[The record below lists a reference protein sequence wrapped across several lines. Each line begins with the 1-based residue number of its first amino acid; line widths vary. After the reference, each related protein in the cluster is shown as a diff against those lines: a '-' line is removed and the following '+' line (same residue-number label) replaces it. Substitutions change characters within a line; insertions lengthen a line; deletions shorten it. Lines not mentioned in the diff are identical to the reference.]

1 MDFRAAAVV
10 AMIFLAACQTKTAEA
25 PPPVGDASITAAVQA
40 KLSAQFGPL
49 QRREE
54 RQFERGAT
62 DETISFIDVAVS
74 NGTVTL
80 TGEVGGNKAK
90 AKAEE
95 LAKQVPGVVAVAN
108 QLAVAPRYSDD
119 AGAKSAAG
127 TKKN

>member
-1 MDFRAAAVV
+1 MALRAVV
-10 AMIFLAACQTKTAEA
+10 LFSMIALTACQTKTADA
-25 PPPVGDASITAAVQA
+25 PPVGDGAITTAVRA

-49 QRREE
+49 ERREE

-62 DETISFIDVAVS
+62 DESITFIDVAVS
-74 NGTVTL
+74 NGSVTL

-95 LAKQVPGVVAVAN
+95 LAKQAPGVGAVVN

-119 AGAKSAAG
+119 AGIDSAAG

>member
-1 MDFRAAAVV
+1 MALRVAVV
-10 AMIFLAACQTKTAEA
+10 LSMIFMAGCQTKTAEA
-25 PPPVGDASITAAVQA
+25 PPIGDGSITAAVRA

-49 QRREE
+49 ERQQE

-62 DETISFIDVAVS
+62 DETITFIEVAVS

-90 AKAEE
+90 AKAEQ
-95 LAKQVPGVVAVAN
+95 LAKHVPGVTAVAN

-119 AGAKSAAG
+119 AGPNSAAG
-127 TKKN
+127 TKK

>member
-1 MDFRAAAVV
+1 MALRAAVVV

-49 QRREE
+49 QRQEE

-62 DETISFIDVAVS
+62 DEAISFIDVAVS

-90 AKAEE
+90 AKAEQ
-95 LAKQVPGVVAVAN
+95 LAKQVP
-108 QLAVAPRYSDD
+108 
-119 AGAKSAAG
+119 
-127 TKKN
+127 

>member
-1 MDFRAAAVV
+1 MALRATAAVF
-10 AMIFLAACQTKTAEA
+10 ALIFLAACQTRSAA
-25 PPPVGDASITAAVQA
+25 PVGDAAVTAAVRA

-49 QRREE
+49 ERREE

-74 NGTVTL
+74 NGIVTL
-80 TGEVGGNKAK
+80 TGEVGGPKAK
-90 AKAEE
+90 AKAEA
-95 LAKQVPGVVAVAN
+95 LAKQAPGVVAVVN

-119 AGAKSAAG
+119 AGPNSAAG